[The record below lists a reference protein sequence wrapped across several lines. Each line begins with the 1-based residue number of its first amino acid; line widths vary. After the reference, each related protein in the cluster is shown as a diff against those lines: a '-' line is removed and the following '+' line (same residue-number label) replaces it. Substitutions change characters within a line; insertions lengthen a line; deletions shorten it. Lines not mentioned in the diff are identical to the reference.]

1 MNTDNPRRAE
11 PIAIVGMGCVFPGA
25 AGPAAFLELLRAGRV
40 AVRDVPPER
49 WDAAALHDPDP
60 DVPGRIL
67 TRRAATID
75 GAHGFDP
82 EFFGLSRRDA
92 REMDPRQRLML
103 KTAWWAL
110 EDAGMPGWGLAGRS
124 VGVFLGASNGEF
136 GGAHARLSAI
146 GASTAAGHATSV
158 LANRVSYLLGLTGPS
173 LVVDTACSSSLV
185 AVHLACAALRA
196 RECELAIAG
205 GVSLMLRPDASVAFS
220 RARMLA
226 ADGRSKPFS
235 ASADGYGRG
244 EGAGAVVLKRLS
256 DARRDGDRIVAIVLG
271 SAVNH
276 NGQSNGITAPS
287 APAQE
292 ALIRQAIE
300 TAGVAPEQIDL
311 VEAHG
316 TGTLLGDPLEAKALG
331 RVLGAIDGRAGAL
344 PIGSV
349 KGNIGHLE
357 AAAGIAGLIKLALA
371 LRHREILA
379 SAGFDAPN
387 PHIDFRALNLTVPTA
402 RTPLPERARP
412 AIGALS
418 SFGFGG
424 ANAHLIAAAPPAD
437 QPDQP
442 DRHDQHDQHDS
453 PVRHAGAQT
462 GAPWPALLVLS
473 AASDSA
479 LNRLAAA
486 TAACARGDRP
496 GAWRLARA
504 SHVARSP
511 LRQRLA
517 VVAADA
523 DTLAAALDR
532 AASGG
537 RDGVVARGAAPR
549 RRPALAFLY
558 AGQGAQFPGMAAGLL
573 DGYTELRRTLEHA
586 SAITGLPIVD
596 WLAAGGAALD
606 RTDVTQPLM
615 VALQVGL
622 TRQWAAWGV
631 APDIVIGHSL
641 GDYAAAVAAG
651 ALSFD
656 AAMRVAALRGRL
668 AATSARP
675 GGMVAVAAGRDAVA
689 PHLARG
695 AAIAVDNGP
704 AQLSVAGDAAA
715 LAETVRRLEA
725 AGIAARPLPVSAAFH
740 SPAMEPMLD
749 AFRAA
754 LADVA
759 MQPLRVPMVCNR
771 TGAVL
776 PAGTMLDAEFWVR
789 HLREP
794 VRFADGVRALAREG
808 VALGLEIG
816 PSAMLSRL
824 APLSAPTLSVV
835 PSLARGTRDRD
846 ALLAAVGALWVAGVT
861 PDWRAIDGP
870 DRVHAEL
877 PLYPFDDTPFPLL
890 ADGTVAAGA
899 IASSDAFGAREAGPA
914 PSPPQASPSLP
925 ATPAVAAASTSNA
938 AARERAL
945 DIGAKLRDAIAEAL
959 ETSPDR
965 VDPTVPFIEMGADSL
980 VLMAAARKI
989 EAAFG
994 VRIPMR
1000 AFFDE
1005 LSTMEALATYL
1016 AAESPRPAAASD
1028 RAPAAPSSPGFVA
1041 QVVREQLALMRRQLD
1056 LLEGRRAAGEP
1067 EMPDDA
1073 ARALRAEIARAERM
1087 GDRGEDGRRE
1097 EGGSEEG
1104 RGEWH
1109 GGGKDGHGGG
1119 DGSGKGGDGSDTGR
1133 AVPAV
1138 RATRRANTVRDALSP
1153 RRQAHLDKLIG
1164 DYTRRTA
1171 GSRALA
1177 ARYRDVMADSRASA
1191 GFRPSIKEM
1200 LYPIVCRS
1208 AAGATFEDVDGN
1220 RYLDLSMGFGV
1231 HLFGHAPD
1239 FVTAAL
1245 RESLSRGLRLGPQ
1258 ADRAGEAAAVI
1269 ARLSGQ
1275 DRVAFVNSGSEAV
1288 MVALRLARTV
1298 TGRERVVIFRGAYHG
1313 HFDGVL
1319 ADAADPADPAAGG
1332 APLVPGVARGAVAD
1346 TLVFDYGDPASVD
1359 TLAAQ
1364 LGHVAAVLVEPV
1376 QSRRPDLQP
1385 AAFLH
1390 RLRALTEQ
1398 AGALLI
1404 FDELITGF
1412 RIAAGG
1418 AQAHFGVKADLV
1430 AYGKIL
1436 GGGLPIGALAGR
1448 ADVMA
1453 AVDGG
1458 AWRYGDDSAPTAET
1472 TLFAGTFN
1480 KNPLSIDACVAVLTE
1495 IERRGDALYAQLNE
1509 RSARLHARLEQALA
1523 GTPIGIARFGSV
1535 FRFVFGRNLDLFF
1548 YHLLLR
1554 GIYVWEGRTCFLSA
1568 AHTDADCDRLV
1579 VAVADAVAALRD
1591 GGMLDEGEGDHEG
1604 GGEGEVEE
1612 EVEGEGGSTAD
1623 PAARDY
1629 AAPHAAPHADTDTLP
1644 MIRAQRQLAA
1654 LAEMDPAGAVAYALP
1669 LLLALDG
1676 PLDAARLRDAV
1687 ERAAARHDGLWVA
1700 MDPLSGTLRMMPPG
1714 RLTLGVQALDAAAL
1728 DAQVR
1733 RQMAA
1738 PFDLKAPPLLRA
1750 TLFAF
1755 ADGTHALLLVGH
1767 HAALDG
1773 FSLQVL
1779 AADIAACYRGAP
1791 LPRAASLRRVLAAHR
1806 DAERDGRWAAARDGW
1821 RARLRDAPAGF
1832 DLDVA
1837 APRPPMRALRGARE
1851 VRRIE
1856 AASARA
1862 LRARAAAERTSLLAV
1877 MLAGFAWLLARHG
1890 AADVV
1895 IGVPYAGRALAG
1907 DGAQRVVG
1915 YCAHLLPIR
1924 LRAGAVDSVA
1934 ALLAHTRAALIE
1946 ALDHADYPFAHIVDD
1961 LALKRDPARP
1971 LLVPAT
1977 FNVDRVP
1984 PALDFGEG
1992 VAARL
1997 RSPAVGAGRF
2007 DLACNVI
2014 DDGDALTVEFDH
2026 DEALYGGGRAQRL
2039 ADEYL
2044 QLLEALAQGG
2054 ERPLHDGAG
2063 HVARWATVVAA
2074 GRAEPLAVRWR
2085 RHLERAPQQVAVAV
2099 DGDARLSRAAL
2110 DRWSDAVADAIEGAI
2125 SGVRAGVIEGVIDG
2139 AVEDKIEGAAEAA
2152 RASATAGPVALLL
2165 PRTEALPVAMLAC
2178 WKAARAWLP
2187 IDPATP
2193 AERIAEMIRRAGCAL
2208 VVRDAATAAA
2218 ADGAIAP
2225 GCATL
2230 DLPPR
2235 AAAGRRAARRPWPA
2249 PNPEDVAYVLFTS
2262 GSTGRPKPVAV
2273 PHRAL
2278 EWYVQG
2284 LLARLGLPSGLS
2296 CGLVSTFAADLGL
2309 TATLP
2314 ALFDGGCLCIQSD
2327 AAARDPLLL
2336 AAVHRKR
2343 PVDLLKIVPS
2353 HLEALLAGAPDPLLL
2368 PRRVLV
2374 LGGERAGPGLLRR
2387 LAECAPPALR
2397 VMNHYGPTE
2406 TTVGVAMGEWTRGAD
2421 ALRLDAPLAGAALVL
2436 LDDAGRRAP
2445 AGVRAQLYVGGPQ
2458 VALGYPGCPDETAAR
2473 FGARPASGVAGPLYA
2488 TGDLG
2493 RLDADGTLTIVGR
2506 TDDQAKIRG
2515 YRVEPGEVAA
2525 ALEGLPGVASAAV
2538 VAAEHPARG
2547 TVLVAYVAGDGAQ
2560 ADPASLAL
2568 ALHAR
2573 LPDYMMPARIIPC
2586 RSLPLTANG
2595 KLDRGALPAPD
2606 WATHAPG
2613 EPASATVSSEAE
2625 RVQATLVAVWREL
2638 FGRPDIGVHDE
2649 FFALGGDSI
2658 LGIRMVARLH
2668 RDGLRLLASDL
2679 YRHPTIAALAPLI
2692 RPVDAQAE
2700 QGVLSGPVPLLPAQR
2715 RWLEIGAGLR
2725 PHANLSLLL
2734 ELDAEV
2740 TPARVAD
2747 AFARLLHQHDGLR
2760 MRARTDGGELVQTY
2774 GPPAPVPLHRVA
2786 AGHATPAALTRL
2798 QALADP
2804 AASPLVLGWL
2814 DGAPSRLLIVMHHW
2828 ITDAVSCAILLDDLA
2843 RLLRDPDA
2851 PLGPKTP
2858 SLRQWAQT
2866 LTERAASPDALAQ
2879 LEYWT
2884 LSTSLPPPALPAR
2897 SGGARGDAADG
2908 EWPGAP
2914 GAVGLTLS
2922 ADETRDVTAGPAAQ
2936 AGAETEDLLLAALAL
2951 ALGGRTGEPLLYVE
2965 LEGHGRTPPDG
2976 LPEPARTIGWFTARH
2991 PAWFDLTGVPEA
3003 AAVAAVRAQRLSIPN
3018 RGADYGA
3025 LRHLGPD
3032 HARDALAAG
3041 RRPAV
3046 SLNWLGQLAGI
3057 EHAPFRLV
3065 SWRPGCPLRGAE
3077 RAADLPQQHA
3087 LAVETML
3094 IDGCLRIEF
3103 IYDAARFDAATID
3116 TLAADYAAALLRL
3129 ARERAAPPAPPPD
3142 SPGELDAD
3150 DLAALAASR

>member
-1 MNTDNPRRAE
+1 D
-11 PIAIVGMGCVFPGA
+11 
-25 AGPAAFLELLRAGRV
+25 
-40 AVRDVPPER
+40 
-49 WDAAALHDPDP
+49 
-60 DVPGRIL
+60 
-67 TRRAATID
+67 
-75 GAHGFDP
+75 
-82 EFFGLSRRDA
+82 
-92 REMDPRQRLML
+92 
-103 KTAWWAL
+103 
-110 EDAGMPGWGLAGRS
+110 
-124 VGVFLGASNGEF
+124 
-136 GGAHARLSAI
+136 
-146 GASTAAGHATSV
+146 
-158 LANRVSYLLGLTGPS
+158 
-173 LVVDTACSSSLV
+173 
-185 AVHLACAALRA
+185 
-196 RECELAIAG
+196 
-205 GVSLMLRPDASVAFS
+205 
-220 RARMLA
+220 
-226 ADGRSKPFS
+226 
-235 ASADGYGRG
+235 
-244 EGAGAVVLKRLS
+244 
-256 DARRDGDRIVAIVLG
+256 
-271 SAVNH
+271 
-276 NGQSNGITAPS
+276 
-287 APAQE
+287 
-292 ALIRQAIE
+292 
-300 TAGVAPEQIDL
+300 
-311 VEAHG
+311 
-316 TGTLLGDPLEAKALG
+316 
-331 RVLGAIDGRAGAL
+331 
-344 PIGSV
+344 
-349 KGNIGHLE
+349 
-357 AAAGIAGLIKLALA
+357 
-371 LRHREILA
+371 
-379 SAGFDAPN
+379 
-387 PHIDFRALNLTVPTA
+387 
-402 RTPLPERARP
+402 
-412 AIGALS
+412 
-418 SFGFGG
+418 
-424 ANAHLIAAAPPAD
+424 
-437 QPDQP
+437 
-442 DRHDQHDQHDS
+442 
-453 PVRHAGAQT
+453 
-462 GAPWPALLVLS
+462 
-473 AASDSA
+473 
-479 LNRLAAA
+479 
-486 TAACARGDRP
+486 
-496 GAWRLARA
+496 
-504 SHVARSP
+504 
-511 LRQRLA
+511 
-517 VVAADA
+517 
-523 DTLAAALDR
+523 
-532 AASGG
+532 
-537 RDGVVARGAAPR
+537 
-549 RRPALAFLY
+549 
-558 AGQGAQFPGMAAGLL
+558 
-573 DGYTELRRTLEHA
+573 TELRRTLEHA

-899 IASSDAFGAREAGPA
+899 IASSGAFGAREAGPA

-1097 EGGSEEG
+1097 EGRGEEG

-1109 GGGKDGHGGG
+1109 GGGKGGHGGG

-1133 AVPAV
+1133 AAPAA

-1385 AAFLH
+1385 AAFLR

-1579 VAVADAVAALRD
+1579 AAVADAVAALRD

-1604 GGEGEVEE
+1604 
-1612 EVEGEGGSTAD
+1612 EVEGEGEGGPTAD

-1629 AAPHAAPHADTDTLP
+1629 AAPHADTDTHTHTDTLP

-1687 ERAAARHDGLWVA
+1687 ERAAARHDGLWAA

-1832 DLDVA
+1832 DLDV
-1837 APRPPMRALRGARE
+1837 
-1851 VRRIE
+1851 
-1856 AASARA
+1856 
-1862 LRARAAAERTSLLAV
+1862 
-1877 MLAGFAWLLARHG
+1877 
-1890 AADVV
+1890 
-1895 IGVPYAGRALAG
+1895 
-1907 DGAQRVVG
+1907 
-1915 YCAHLLPIR
+1915 
-1924 LRAGAVDSVA
+1924 
-1934 ALLAHTRAALIE
+1934 
-1946 ALDHADYPFAHIVDD
+1946 
-1961 LALKRDPARP
+1961 
-1971 LLVPAT
+1971 
-1977 FNVDRVP
+1977 
-1984 PALDFGEG
+1984 
-1992 VAARL
+1992 
-1997 RSPAVGAGRF
+1997 
-2007 DLACNVI
+2007 
-2014 DDGDALTVEFDH
+2014 
-2026 DEALYGGGRAQRL
+2026 
-2039 ADEYL
+2039 
-2044 QLLEALAQGG
+2044 
-2054 ERPLHDGAG
+2054 
-2063 HVARWATVVAA
+2063 
-2074 GRAEPLAVRWR
+2074 
-2085 RHLERAPQQVAVAV
+2085 
-2099 DGDARLSRAAL
+2099 
-2110 DRWSDAVADAIEGAI
+2110 
-2125 SGVRAGVIEGVIDG
+2125 
-2139 AVEDKIEGAAEAA
+2139 
-2152 RASATAGPVALLL
+2152 
-2165 PRTEALPVAMLAC
+2165 
-2178 WKAARAWLP
+2178 
-2187 IDPATP
+2187 
-2193 AERIAEMIRRAGCAL
+2193 
-2208 VVRDAATAAA
+2208 
-2218 ADGAIAP
+2218 
-2225 GCATL
+2225 
-2230 DLPPR
+2230 
-2235 AAAGRRAARRPWPA
+2235 
-2249 PNPEDVAYVLFTS
+2249 
-2262 GSTGRPKPVAV
+2262 
-2273 PHRAL
+2273 
-2278 EWYVQG
+2278 
-2284 LLARLGLPSGLS
+2284 
-2296 CGLVSTFAADLGL
+2296 
-2309 TATLP
+2309 
-2314 ALFDGGCLCIQSD
+2314 
-2327 AAARDPLLL
+2327 
-2336 AAVHRKR
+2336 
-2343 PVDLLKIVPS
+2343 
-2353 HLEALLAGAPDPLLL
+2353 
-2368 PRRVLV
+2368 
-2374 LGGERAGPGLLRR
+2374 
-2387 LAECAPPALR
+2387 
-2397 VMNHYGPTE
+2397 
-2406 TTVGVAMGEWTRGAD
+2406 
-2421 ALRLDAPLAGAALVL
+2421 
-2436 LDDAGRRAP
+2436 
-2445 AGVRAQLYVGGPQ
+2445 
-2458 VALGYPGCPDETAAR
+2458 
-2473 FGARPASGVAGPLYA
+2473 
-2488 TGDLG
+2488 
-2493 RLDADGTLTIVGR
+2493 
-2506 TDDQAKIRG
+2506 
-2515 YRVEPGEVAA
+2515 
-2525 ALEGLPGVASAAV
+2525 
-2538 VAAEHPARG
+2538 
-2547 TVLVAYVAGDGAQ
+2547 
-2560 ADPASLAL
+2560 
-2568 ALHAR
+2568 
-2573 LPDYMMPARIIPC
+2573 
-2586 RSLPLTANG
+2586 
-2595 KLDRGALPAPD
+2595 
-2606 WATHAPG
+2606 
-2613 EPASATVSSEAE
+2613 
-2625 RVQATLVAVWREL
+2625 
-2638 FGRPDIGVHDE
+2638 
-2649 FFALGGDSI
+2649 
-2658 LGIRMVARLH
+2658 
-2668 RDGLRLLASDL
+2668 
-2679 YRHPTIAALAPLI
+2679 
-2692 RPVDAQAE
+2692 
-2700 QGVLSGPVPLLPAQR
+2700 
-2715 RWLEIGAGLR
+2715 
-2725 PHANLSLLL
+2725 
-2734 ELDAEV
+2734 
-2740 TPARVAD
+2740 
-2747 AFARLLHQHDGLR
+2747 
-2760 MRARTDGGELVQTY
+2760 
-2774 GPPAPVPLHRVA
+2774 
-2786 AGHATPAALTRL
+2786 
-2798 QALADP
+2798 
-2804 AASPLVLGWL
+2804 
-2814 DGAPSRLLIVMHHW
+2814 
-2828 ITDAVSCAILLDDLA
+2828 
-2843 RLLRDPDA
+2843 
-2851 PLGPKTP
+2851 
-2858 SLRQWAQT
+2858 
-2866 LTERAASPDALAQ
+2866 
-2879 LEYWT
+2879 
-2884 LSTSLPPPALPAR
+2884 
-2897 SGGARGDAADG
+2897 
-2908 EWPGAP
+2908 
-2914 GAVGLTLS
+2914 
-2922 ADETRDVTAGPAAQ
+2922 
-2936 AGAETEDLLLAALAL
+2936 
-2951 ALGGRTGEPLLYVE
+2951 
-2965 LEGHGRTPPDG
+2965 
-2976 LPEPARTIGWFTARH
+2976 
-2991 PAWFDLTGVPEA
+2991 
-3003 AAVAAVRAQRLSIPN
+3003 
-3018 RGADYGA
+3018 
-3025 LRHLGPD
+3025 
-3032 HARDALAAG
+3032 
-3041 RRPAV
+3041 
-3046 SLNWLGQLAGI
+3046 
-3057 EHAPFRLV
+3057 
-3065 SWRPGCPLRGAE
+3065 
-3077 RAADLPQQHA
+3077 
-3087 LAVETML
+3087 
-3094 IDGCLRIEF
+3094 
-3103 IYDAARFDAATID
+3103 
-3116 TLAADYAAALLRL
+3116 
-3129 ARERAAPPAPPPD
+3129 
-3142 SPGELDAD
+3142 
-3150 DLAALAASR
+3150 

>member
-1 MNTDNPRRAE
+1 
-11 PIAIVGMGCVFPGA
+11 
-25 AGPAAFLELLRAGRV
+25 
-40 AVRDVPPER
+40 
-49 WDAAALHDPDP
+49 
-60 DVPGRIL
+60 
-67 TRRAATID
+67 
-75 GAHGFDP
+75 
-82 EFFGLSRRDA
+82 
-92 REMDPRQRLML
+92 
-103 KTAWWAL
+103 
-110 EDAGMPGWGLAGRS
+110 
-124 VGVFLGASNGEF
+124 
-136 GGAHARLSAI
+136 
-146 GASTAAGHATSV
+146 
-158 LANRVSYLLGLTGPS
+158 
-173 LVVDTACSSSLV
+173 
-185 AVHLACAALRA
+185 
-196 RECELAIAG
+196 
-205 GVSLMLRPDASVAFS
+205 
-220 RARMLA
+220 
-226 ADGRSKPFS
+226 
-235 ASADGYGRG
+235 
-244 EGAGAVVLKRLS
+244 
-256 DARRDGDRIVAIVLG
+256 
-271 SAVNH
+271 
-276 NGQSNGITAPS
+276 
-287 APAQE
+287 
-292 ALIRQAIE
+292 
-300 TAGVAPEQIDL
+300 
-311 VEAHG
+311 
-316 TGTLLGDPLEAKALG
+316 
-331 RVLGAIDGRAGAL
+331 
-344 PIGSV
+344 
-349 KGNIGHLE
+349 
-357 AAAGIAGLIKLALA
+357 
-371 LRHREILA
+371 
-379 SAGFDAPN
+379 
-387 PHIDFRALNLTVPTA
+387 
-402 RTPLPERARP
+402 
-412 AIGALS
+412 
-418 SFGFGG
+418 
-424 ANAHLIAAAPPAD
+424 
-437 QPDQP
+437 
-442 DRHDQHDQHDS
+442 
-453 PVRHAGAQT
+453 
-462 GAPWPALLVLS
+462 
-473 AASDSA
+473 
-479 LNRLAAA
+479 
-486 TAACARGDRP
+486 
-496 GAWRLARA
+496 LARA

-573 DGYTELRRTLEHA
+573 DGDTELRRTLEHA

-675 GGMVAVAAGRDAVA
+675 GGMVAVAAGCDAVA

-877 PLYPFDDTPFPLL
+877 PLYPFDDAPFPLL

-899 IASSDAFGAREAGPA
+899 IASSGAFGAREAGPA

-925 ATPAVAAASTSNA
+925 ATPAVAAASASNA

-1385 AAFLH
+1385 AAFLR

-1579 VAVADAVAALRD
+1579 AAVADAVAALRD

-1604 GGEGEVEE
+1604 EVEG
-1612 EVEGEGGSTAD
+1612 EVEGEGEGGPTAD

-1629 AAPHAAPHADTDTLP
+1629 AAPHADTDTHTHTDTLP

-1687 ERAAARHDGLWVA
+1687 ERAAARHDGLWAA

-1714 RLTLGVQALDAAAL
+1714 RLTLAVQALDAAAL

-1733 RQMAA
+1733 RRMAA

-1821 RARLRDAPAGF
+1821 
-1832 DLDVA
+1832 
-1837 APRPPMRALRGARE
+1837 
-1851 VRRIE
+1851 
-1856 AASARA
+1856 
-1862 LRARAAAERTSLLAV
+1862 
-1877 MLAGFAWLLARHG
+1877 
-1890 AADVV
+1890 
-1895 IGVPYAGRALAG
+1895 
-1907 DGAQRVVG
+1907 
-1915 YCAHLLPIR
+1915 
-1924 LRAGAVDSVA
+1924 
-1934 ALLAHTRAALIE
+1934 
-1946 ALDHADYPFAHIVDD
+1946 
-1961 LALKRDPARP
+1961 
-1971 LLVPAT
+1971 
-1977 FNVDRVP
+1977 
-1984 PALDFGEG
+1984 
-1992 VAARL
+1992 
-1997 RSPAVGAGRF
+1997 
-2007 DLACNVI
+2007 
-2014 DDGDALTVEFDH
+2014 
-2026 DEALYGGGRAQRL
+2026 
-2039 ADEYL
+2039 
-2044 QLLEALAQGG
+2044 
-2054 ERPLHDGAG
+2054 
-2063 HVARWATVVAA
+2063 
-2074 GRAEPLAVRWR
+2074 
-2085 RHLERAPQQVAVAV
+2085 
-2099 DGDARLSRAAL
+2099 
-2110 DRWSDAVADAIEGAI
+2110 
-2125 SGVRAGVIEGVIDG
+2125 
-2139 AVEDKIEGAAEAA
+2139 
-2152 RASATAGPVALLL
+2152 
-2165 PRTEALPVAMLAC
+2165 
-2178 WKAARAWLP
+2178 
-2187 IDPATP
+2187 
-2193 AERIAEMIRRAGCAL
+2193 
-2208 VVRDAATAAA
+2208 
-2218 ADGAIAP
+2218 
-2225 GCATL
+2225 
-2230 DLPPR
+2230 
-2235 AAAGRRAARRPWPA
+2235 
-2249 PNPEDVAYVLFTS
+2249 
-2262 GSTGRPKPVAV
+2262 
-2273 PHRAL
+2273 
-2278 EWYVQG
+2278 
-2284 LLARLGLPSGLS
+2284 
-2296 CGLVSTFAADLGL
+2296 
-2309 TATLP
+2309 
-2314 ALFDGGCLCIQSD
+2314 
-2327 AAARDPLLL
+2327 
-2336 AAVHRKR
+2336 
-2343 PVDLLKIVPS
+2343 
-2353 HLEALLAGAPDPLLL
+2353 
-2368 PRRVLV
+2368 
-2374 LGGERAGPGLLRR
+2374 
-2387 LAECAPPALR
+2387 
-2397 VMNHYGPTE
+2397 
-2406 TTVGVAMGEWTRGAD
+2406 
-2421 ALRLDAPLAGAALVL
+2421 
-2436 LDDAGRRAP
+2436 
-2445 AGVRAQLYVGGPQ
+2445 
-2458 VALGYPGCPDETAAR
+2458 
-2473 FGARPASGVAGPLYA
+2473 
-2488 TGDLG
+2488 
-2493 RLDADGTLTIVGR
+2493 
-2506 TDDQAKIRG
+2506 
-2515 YRVEPGEVAA
+2515 
-2525 ALEGLPGVASAAV
+2525 
-2538 VAAEHPARG
+2538 
-2547 TVLVAYVAGDGAQ
+2547 
-2560 ADPASLAL
+2560 
-2568 ALHAR
+2568 
-2573 LPDYMMPARIIPC
+2573 
-2586 RSLPLTANG
+2586 
-2595 KLDRGALPAPD
+2595 
-2606 WATHAPG
+2606 
-2613 EPASATVSSEAE
+2613 
-2625 RVQATLVAVWREL
+2625 
-2638 FGRPDIGVHDE
+2638 
-2649 FFALGGDSI
+2649 
-2658 LGIRMVARLH
+2658 
-2668 RDGLRLLASDL
+2668 
-2679 YRHPTIAALAPLI
+2679 
-2692 RPVDAQAE
+2692 
-2700 QGVLSGPVPLLPAQR
+2700 
-2715 RWLEIGAGLR
+2715 
-2725 PHANLSLLL
+2725 
-2734 ELDAEV
+2734 
-2740 TPARVAD
+2740 
-2747 AFARLLHQHDGLR
+2747 
-2760 MRARTDGGELVQTY
+2760 
-2774 GPPAPVPLHRVA
+2774 
-2786 AGHATPAALTRL
+2786 
-2798 QALADP
+2798 
-2804 AASPLVLGWL
+2804 
-2814 DGAPSRLLIVMHHW
+2814 
-2828 ITDAVSCAILLDDLA
+2828 
-2843 RLLRDPDA
+2843 
-2851 PLGPKTP
+2851 
-2858 SLRQWAQT
+2858 
-2866 LTERAASPDALAQ
+2866 
-2879 LEYWT
+2879 
-2884 LSTSLPPPALPAR
+2884 
-2897 SGGARGDAADG
+2897 
-2908 EWPGAP
+2908 
-2914 GAVGLTLS
+2914 
-2922 ADETRDVTAGPAAQ
+2922 
-2936 AGAETEDLLLAALAL
+2936 
-2951 ALGGRTGEPLLYVE
+2951 
-2965 LEGHGRTPPDG
+2965 
-2976 LPEPARTIGWFTARH
+2976 
-2991 PAWFDLTGVPEA
+2991 
-3003 AAVAAVRAQRLSIPN
+3003 
-3018 RGADYGA
+3018 
-3025 LRHLGPD
+3025 
-3032 HARDALAAG
+3032 
-3041 RRPAV
+3041 
-3046 SLNWLGQLAGI
+3046 
-3057 EHAPFRLV
+3057 
-3065 SWRPGCPLRGAE
+3065 
-3077 RAADLPQQHA
+3077 
-3087 LAVETML
+3087 
-3094 IDGCLRIEF
+3094 
-3103 IYDAARFDAATID
+3103 
-3116 TLAADYAAALLRL
+3116 
-3129 ARERAAPPAPPPD
+3129 
-3142 SPGELDAD
+3142 
-3150 DLAALAASR
+3150 

>member
-1 MNTDNPRRAE
+1 
-11 PIAIVGMGCVFPGA
+11 PG
-25 AGPAAFLELLRAGRV
+25 
-40 AVRDVPPER
+40 VR
-49 WDAAALHDPDP
+49 
-60 DVPGRIL
+60 
-67 TRRAATID
+67 
-75 GAHGFDP
+75 
-82 EFFGLSRRDA
+82 
-92 REMDPRQRLML
+92 
-103 KTAWWAL
+103 
-110 EDAGMPGWGLAGRS
+110 
-124 VGVFLGASNGEF
+124 
-136 GGAHARLSAI
+136 
-146 GASTAAGHATSV
+146 
-158 LANRVSYLLGLTGPS
+158 
-173 LVVDTACSSSLV
+173 
-185 AVHLACAALRA
+185 
-196 RECELAIAG
+196 
-205 GVSLMLRPDASVAFS
+205 
-220 RARMLA
+220 
-226 ADGRSKPFS
+226 
-235 ASADGYGRG
+235 
-244 EGAGAVVLKRLS
+244 
-256 DARRDGDRIVAIVLG
+256 
-271 SAVNH
+271 
-276 NGQSNGITAPS
+276 
-287 APAQE
+287 
-292 ALIRQAIE
+292 
-300 TAGVAPEQIDL
+300 
-311 VEAHG
+311 
-316 TGTLLGDPLEAKALG
+316 
-331 RVLGAIDGRAGAL
+331 
-344 PIGSV
+344 
-349 KGNIGHLE
+349 
-357 AAAGIAGLIKLALA
+357 
-371 LRHREILA
+371 
-379 SAGFDAPN
+379 
-387 PHIDFRALNLTVPTA
+387 
-402 RTPLPERARP
+402 
-412 AIGALS
+412 
-418 SFGFGG
+418 
-424 ANAHLIAAAPPAD
+424 
-437 QPDQP
+437 
-442 DRHDQHDQHDS
+442 
-453 PVRHAGAQT
+453 
-462 GAPWPALLVLS
+462 
-473 AASDSA
+473 
-479 LNRLAAA
+479 
-486 TAACARGDRP
+486 
-496 GAWRLARA
+496 
-504 SHVARSP
+504 
-511 LRQRLA
+511 
-517 VVAADA
+517 
-523 DTLAAALDR
+523 
-532 AASGG
+532 
-537 RDGVVARGAAPR
+537 
-549 RRPALAFLY
+549 
-558 AGQGAQFPGMAAGLL
+558 
-573 DGYTELRRTLEHA
+573 
-586 SAITGLPIVD
+586 GLPIVGGR
-596 WLAAGGAALD
+596 AAGGAALD

-899 IASSDAFGAREAGPA
+899 IASSGAFGAREAGPA

-925 ATPAVAAASTSNA
+925 ATPPVAAASPPSA

-1073 ARALRAEIARAERM
+1073 ARALRAESARAERM

-1133 AVPAV
+1133 AAPAA
-1138 RATRRANTVRDALSP
+1138 RATRRAHALRDALSP

-1385 AAFLH
+1385 AAFLR

-1676 PLDAARLRDAV
+1676 PLDAARLRAAV

-1779 AADIAACYRGAP
+1779 AADIAAEYRGAP

-1862 LRARAAAERTSLLAV
+1862 WRARAAAERTTLLAL
-1877 MLAGFAWLLARHG
+1877 MLAGFAWL
-1890 AADVV
+1890 
-1895 IGVPYAGRALAG
+1895 
-1907 DGAQRVVG
+1907 
-1915 YCAHLLPIR
+1915 
-1924 LRAGAVDSVA
+1924 
-1934 ALLAHTRAALIE
+1934 
-1946 ALDHADYPFAHIVDD
+1946 
-1961 LALKRDPARP
+1961 
-1971 LLVPAT
+1971 
-1977 FNVDRVP
+1977 
-1984 PALDFGEG
+1984 
-1992 VAARL
+1992 
-1997 RSPAVGAGRF
+1997 
-2007 DLACNVI
+2007 
-2014 DDGDALTVEFDH
+2014 
-2026 DEALYGGGRAQRL
+2026 
-2039 ADEYL
+2039 
-2044 QLLEALAQGG
+2044 
-2054 ERPLHDGAG
+2054 
-2063 HVARWATVVAA
+2063 
-2074 GRAEPLAVRWR
+2074 
-2085 RHLERAPQQVAVAV
+2085 
-2099 DGDARLSRAAL
+2099 
-2110 DRWSDAVADAIEGAI
+2110 
-2125 SGVRAGVIEGVIDG
+2125 
-2139 AVEDKIEGAAEAA
+2139 
-2152 RASATAGPVALLL
+2152 SA
-2165 PRTEALPVAMLAC
+2165 
-2178 WKAARAWLP
+2178 
-2187 IDPATP
+2187 
-2193 AERIAEMIRRAGCAL
+2193 
-2208 VVRDAATAAA
+2208 
-2218 ADGAIAP
+2218 
-2225 GCATL
+2225 
-2230 DLPPR
+2230 
-2235 AAAGRRAARRPWPA
+2235 
-2249 PNPEDVAYVLFTS
+2249 
-2262 GSTGRPKPVAV
+2262 
-2273 PHRAL
+2273 
-2278 EWYVQG
+2278 
-2284 LLARLGLPSGLS
+2284 
-2296 CGLVSTFAADLGL
+2296 
-2309 TATLP
+2309 
-2314 ALFDGGCLCIQSD
+2314 
-2327 AAARDPLLL
+2327 
-2336 AAVHRKR
+2336 
-2343 PVDLLKIVPS
+2343 
-2353 HLEALLAGAPDPLLL
+2353 
-2368 PRRVLV
+2368 
-2374 LGGERAGPGLLRR
+2374 
-2387 LAECAPPALR
+2387 
-2397 VMNHYGPTE
+2397 
-2406 TTVGVAMGEWTRGAD
+2406 
-2421 ALRLDAPLAGAALVL
+2421 
-2436 LDDAGRRAP
+2436 
-2445 AGVRAQLYVGGPQ
+2445 
-2458 VALGYPGCPDETAAR
+2458 
-2473 FGARPASGVAGPLYA
+2473 
-2488 TGDLG
+2488 
-2493 RLDADGTLTIVGR
+2493 
-2506 TDDQAKIRG
+2506 
-2515 YRVEPGEVAA
+2515 
-2525 ALEGLPGVASAAV
+2525 
-2538 VAAEHPARG
+2538 
-2547 TVLVAYVAGDGAQ
+2547 
-2560 ADPASLAL
+2560 
-2568 ALHAR
+2568 
-2573 LPDYMMPARIIPC
+2573 
-2586 RSLPLTANG
+2586 
-2595 KLDRGALPAPD
+2595 
-2606 WATHAPG
+2606 
-2613 EPASATVSSEAE
+2613 
-2625 RVQATLVAVWREL
+2625 
-2638 FGRPDIGVHDE
+2638 
-2649 FFALGGDSI
+2649 
-2658 LGIRMVARLH
+2658 
-2668 RDGLRLLASDL
+2668 
-2679 YRHPTIAALAPLI
+2679 
-2692 RPVDAQAE
+2692 
-2700 QGVLSGPVPLLPAQR
+2700 
-2715 RWLEIGAGLR
+2715 
-2725 PHANLSLLL
+2725 
-2734 ELDAEV
+2734 
-2740 TPARVAD
+2740 
-2747 AFARLLHQHDGLR
+2747 
-2760 MRARTDGGELVQTY
+2760 
-2774 GPPAPVPLHRVA
+2774 
-2786 AGHATPAALTRL
+2786 
-2798 QALADP
+2798 
-2804 AASPLVLGWL
+2804 
-2814 DGAPSRLLIVMHHW
+2814 
-2828 ITDAVSCAILLDDLA
+2828 
-2843 RLLRDPDA
+2843 
-2851 PLGPKTP
+2851 
-2858 SLRQWAQT
+2858 
-2866 LTERAASPDALAQ
+2866 
-2879 LEYWT
+2879 
-2884 LSTSLPPPALPAR
+2884 
-2897 SGGARGDAADG
+2897 
-2908 EWPGAP
+2908 
-2914 GAVGLTLS
+2914 
-2922 ADETRDVTAGPAAQ
+2922 
-2936 AGAETEDLLLAALAL
+2936 
-2951 ALGGRTGEPLLYVE
+2951 
-2965 LEGHGRTPPDG
+2965 
-2976 LPEPARTIGWFTARH
+2976 
-2991 PAWFDLTGVPEA
+2991 
-3003 AAVAAVRAQRLSIPN
+3003 
-3018 RGADYGA
+3018 
-3025 LRHLGPD
+3025 
-3032 HARDALAAG
+3032 
-3041 RRPAV
+3041 
-3046 SLNWLGQLAGI
+3046 
-3057 EHAPFRLV
+3057 
-3065 SWRPGCPLRGAE
+3065 
-3077 RAADLPQQHA
+3077 
-3087 LAVETML
+3087 
-3094 IDGCLRIEF
+3094 
-3103 IYDAARFDAATID
+3103 
-3116 TLAADYAAALLRL
+3116 
-3129 ARERAAPPAPPPD
+3129 
-3142 SPGELDAD
+3142 
-3150 DLAALAASR
+3150 

>member
-60 DVPGRIL
+60 DAPGRIL

-300 TAGVAPEQIDL
+300 AAGVAPEQIDL

-442 DRHDQHDQHDS
+442 DRHDQHDS

-573 DGYTELRRTLEHA
+573 DGDTELRRTLEHA

-899 IASSDAFGAREAGPA
+899 IASSGAFGAREAGPA

-1097 EGGSEEG
+1097 EG

-1109 GGGKDGHGGG
+1109 GGGQGGEE
-1119 DGSGKGGDGSDTGR
+1119 GSGKGGDGSDTGR
-1133 AVPAV
+1133 AVPAA

-1385 AAFLH
+1385 AAFLR

-1579 VAVADAVAALRD
+1579 AAVADAVAALRD

-1604 GGEGEVEE
+1604 
-1612 EVEGEGGSTAD
+1612 EVEGEGEGGPTAD

-1629 AAPHAAPHADTDTLP
+1629 AAPHADTDTHTHTDTLP

-1687 ERAAARHDGLWVA
+1687 ERAAARHDGLWAA

-1821 RARLRDAPAGF
+1821 RA
-1832 DLDVA
+1832 
-1837 APRPPMRALRGARE
+1837 
-1851 VRRIE
+1851 
-1856 AASARA
+1856 
-1862 LRARAAAERTSLLAV
+1862 
-1877 MLAGFAWLLARHG
+1877 
-1890 AADVV
+1890 
-1895 IGVPYAGRALAG
+1895 
-1907 DGAQRVVG
+1907 
-1915 YCAHLLPIR
+1915 
-1924 LRAGAVDSVA
+1924 
-1934 ALLAHTRAALIE
+1934 
-1946 ALDHADYPFAHIVDD
+1946 
-1961 LALKRDPARP
+1961 
-1971 LLVPAT
+1971 
-1977 FNVDRVP
+1977 
-1984 PALDFGEG
+1984 
-1992 VAARL
+1992 
-1997 RSPAVGAGRF
+1997 
-2007 DLACNVI
+2007 
-2014 DDGDALTVEFDH
+2014 
-2026 DEALYGGGRAQRL
+2026 
-2039 ADEYL
+2039 
-2044 QLLEALAQGG
+2044 
-2054 ERPLHDGAG
+2054 
-2063 HVARWATVVAA
+2063 
-2074 GRAEPLAVRWR
+2074 
-2085 RHLERAPQQVAVAV
+2085 
-2099 DGDARLSRAAL
+2099 
-2110 DRWSDAVADAIEGAI
+2110 
-2125 SGVRAGVIEGVIDG
+2125 
-2139 AVEDKIEGAAEAA
+2139 
-2152 RASATAGPVALLL
+2152 
-2165 PRTEALPVAMLAC
+2165 
-2178 WKAARAWLP
+2178 
-2187 IDPATP
+2187 
-2193 AERIAEMIRRAGCAL
+2193 
-2208 VVRDAATAAA
+2208 
-2218 ADGAIAP
+2218 
-2225 GCATL
+2225 
-2230 DLPPR
+2230 
-2235 AAAGRRAARRPWPA
+2235 
-2249 PNPEDVAYVLFTS
+2249 
-2262 GSTGRPKPVAV
+2262 
-2273 PHRAL
+2273 
-2278 EWYVQG
+2278 
-2284 LLARLGLPSGLS
+2284 
-2296 CGLVSTFAADLGL
+2296 
-2309 TATLP
+2309 
-2314 ALFDGGCLCIQSD
+2314 
-2327 AAARDPLLL
+2327 
-2336 AAVHRKR
+2336 
-2343 PVDLLKIVPS
+2343 
-2353 HLEALLAGAPDPLLL
+2353 
-2368 PRRVLV
+2368 
-2374 LGGERAGPGLLRR
+2374 
-2387 LAECAPPALR
+2387 
-2397 VMNHYGPTE
+2397 
-2406 TTVGVAMGEWTRGAD
+2406 
-2421 ALRLDAPLAGAALVL
+2421 
-2436 LDDAGRRAP
+2436 
-2445 AGVRAQLYVGGPQ
+2445 
-2458 VALGYPGCPDETAAR
+2458 
-2473 FGARPASGVAGPLYA
+2473 
-2488 TGDLG
+2488 
-2493 RLDADGTLTIVGR
+2493 
-2506 TDDQAKIRG
+2506 
-2515 YRVEPGEVAA
+2515 
-2525 ALEGLPGVASAAV
+2525 
-2538 VAAEHPARG
+2538 
-2547 TVLVAYVAGDGAQ
+2547 
-2560 ADPASLAL
+2560 
-2568 ALHAR
+2568 
-2573 LPDYMMPARIIPC
+2573 
-2586 RSLPLTANG
+2586 
-2595 KLDRGALPAPD
+2595 
-2606 WATHAPG
+2606 
-2613 EPASATVSSEAE
+2613 
-2625 RVQATLVAVWREL
+2625 
-2638 FGRPDIGVHDE
+2638 
-2649 FFALGGDSI
+2649 
-2658 LGIRMVARLH
+2658 
-2668 RDGLRLLASDL
+2668 
-2679 YRHPTIAALAPLI
+2679 
-2692 RPVDAQAE
+2692 
-2700 QGVLSGPVPLLPAQR
+2700 
-2715 RWLEIGAGLR
+2715 
-2725 PHANLSLLL
+2725 
-2734 ELDAEV
+2734 
-2740 TPARVAD
+2740 
-2747 AFARLLHQHDGLR
+2747 
-2760 MRARTDGGELVQTY
+2760 
-2774 GPPAPVPLHRVA
+2774 
-2786 AGHATPAALTRL
+2786 
-2798 QALADP
+2798 
-2804 AASPLVLGWL
+2804 
-2814 DGAPSRLLIVMHHW
+2814 
-2828 ITDAVSCAILLDDLA
+2828 
-2843 RLLRDPDA
+2843 
-2851 PLGPKTP
+2851 
-2858 SLRQWAQT
+2858 
-2866 LTERAASPDALAQ
+2866 
-2879 LEYWT
+2879 
-2884 LSTSLPPPALPAR
+2884 
-2897 SGGARGDAADG
+2897 
-2908 EWPGAP
+2908 
-2914 GAVGLTLS
+2914 
-2922 ADETRDVTAGPAAQ
+2922 
-2936 AGAETEDLLLAALAL
+2936 
-2951 ALGGRTGEPLLYVE
+2951 
-2965 LEGHGRTPPDG
+2965 
-2976 LPEPARTIGWFTARH
+2976 
-2991 PAWFDLTGVPEA
+2991 
-3003 AAVAAVRAQRLSIPN
+3003 
-3018 RGADYGA
+3018 
-3025 LRHLGPD
+3025 
-3032 HARDALAAG
+3032 
-3041 RRPAV
+3041 
-3046 SLNWLGQLAGI
+3046 
-3057 EHAPFRLV
+3057 
-3065 SWRPGCPLRGAE
+3065 
-3077 RAADLPQQHA
+3077 
-3087 LAVETML
+3087 
-3094 IDGCLRIEF
+3094 
-3103 IYDAARFDAATID
+3103 
-3116 TLAADYAAALLRL
+3116 
-3129 ARERAAPPAPPPD
+3129 
-3142 SPGELDAD
+3142 
-3150 DLAALAASR
+3150 

>member
-1 MNTDNPRRAE
+1 MPRPPMNTDNPCRAE

-25 AGPAAFLELLRAGRV
+25 VGPAAFLDLLRAGRV
-40 AVRDVPPER
+40 AVRELPPER

-60 DVPGRIL
+60 DAPGRVL

-75 GAHGFDP
+75 GADLFDP
-82 EFFGLSRRDA
+82 DFFGLSRRDA

-110 EDAGMPGWGLAGRS
+110 EDAGMPGWGLGGRS

-136 GGAHARLSAI
+136 GGAHAQLSAI

-158 LANRVSYLLGLTGPS
+158 LANRLSYLLGLTGPS

-196 RECELAIAG
+196 GECELAIAG

-256 DARRDGDRIVAIVLG
+256 DARRDGDRIVAVVLG

-276 NGQSNGITAPS
+276 NGSSNGITAPS
-287 APAQE
+287 ALAQE
-292 ALIRQAIE
+292 ALIRRALE
-300 TAGVAPEQIDL
+300 AAGVAPEQIDV

-316 TGTLLGDPLEAKALG
+316 TGTLLGDPIEAKALG
-331 RVLGAIDGRAGAL
+331 RVLGAVVGRAAAL
-344 PIGSV
+344 PVGSV

-357 AAAGIAGLIKLALA
+357 AAAGVAGLIKLALA
-371 LRHREILA
+371 LRHREVLA

-387 PHIDFRALNLTVPTA
+387 PHIDFHAWNLTVPTA
-402 RTPLPERARP
+402 LAPLPDRGRP
-412 AIGALS
+412 PIGALS

-424 ANAHLIAAAPPAD
+424 ANCHLIAAAPPSDLLAP
-437 QPDQP
+437 PDP
-442 DRHDQHDQHDS
+442 
-453 PVRHAGAQT
+453 PARHAGTKT
-462 GAPWPALLVLS
+462 GDPWLPLLVLS
-473 AASDSA
+473 AASDEA

-486 TAACARGDRP
+486 TAERVRGDPP

-504 SHVARSP
+504 SHAARSP
-511 LRQRLA
+511 LKQRLA

-523 DTLAAALDR
+523 GALAAALDR
-532 AASGG
+532 AAAGG
-537 RDGVVARGAAPR
+537 LEGVAARGAAPR

-573 DGYTELRRTLEHA
+573 DGDTELRRTLEQA
-586 SAITGLPIVD
+586 CAITGLPIMD
-596 WLAAGGAALD
+596 WLAAGDETID

-622 TRQWAAWGV
+622 TRQWAAWGIE
-631 APDIVIGHSL
+631 PDIVIGHSL
-641 GDYAAAVAAG
+641 GDYAGAVAAG

-675 GGMVAVAAGRDAVA
+675 GGMVAVAAARDAVA
-689 PHLARG
+689 PHLAPG

-704 AQLSVAGDAAA
+704 AQLSVAGDAHA
-715 LAETVRRLEA
+715 LAETVRRLAA
-725 AGIAARPLPVSAAFH
+725 AGIATRALPVSAAFH

-759 MQPLRVPMVCNR
+759 MQPLRLPMVCNR

-776 PAGTMLDAEFWVR
+776 PAGTVLDAEFWVR

-794 VRFADGVRALAREG
+794 VRFADGVRALATEG
-808 VALGLEIG
+808 IALGLEIG
-816 PSAMLSRL
+816 PQAMLSRL
-824 APLSAPTLSVV
+824 APLSAPTLKVV

-846 ALLAAVGALWVAGVT
+846 ALLAAAGALWVAGVT

-870 DRVHAEL
+870 GRVHAEL
-877 PLYPFDDTPFPLL
+877 PLYPFDDAPFPLL
-890 ADGTVAAGA
+890 AEGTVVAGA
-899 IASSDAFGAREAGPA
+899 AATTGAVATRDAQAE
-914 PSPPQASPSLP
+914 PPPVAAVLP
-925 ATPAVAAASTSNA
+925 ATAAH
-938 AARERAL
+938 ERAC
-945 DIGAKLRDAIAEAL
+945 DIGAKLRDAIAQAL

-965 VDPTVPFIEMGADSL
+965 IDPTVPFIEMGADSL

-994 VRIPMR
+994 VRVPMR

-1005 LSTMEALATYL
+1005 LSTMDALAAYL
-1016 AAESPRPAAASD
+1016 AAEAPQPPAEPGEPAGAAS
-1028 RAPAAPSSPGFVA
+1028 ASSDVIA
-1041 QVVREQLALMRRQLD
+1041 QVVREQLDLMRRQLD
-1056 LLEGRRAAGEP
+1056 LIEGRRGAGERAL
-1067 EMPDDA
+1067 PDGA
-1073 ARALRAEIARAERM
+1073 ARRPVAEIARAGGM
-1087 GDRGEDGRRE
+1087 RGAI
-1097 EGGSEEG
+1097 
-1104 RGEWH
+1104 
-1109 GGGKDGHGGG
+1109 
-1119 DGSGKGGDGSDTGR
+1119 R
-1133 AVPAV
+1133 AAHP
-1138 RATRRANTVRDALSP
+1138 TRRADTARDALSP
-1153 RRQAHLDKLIG
+1153 RRQAHLDRLIG

-1191 GFRPSIKEM
+1191 GFRPSIKAM

-1208 AAGATFEDVDGN
+1208 AAGTTFEDVDGN
-1220 RYLDLSMGFGV
+1220 RYLDISMGFGV

-1239 FVTAAL
+1239 FVAHAL

-1258 ADRAGEAAAVI
+1258 SDRAGKAAAAI

-1275 DRVAFVNSGSEAV
+1275 DRVAFVNSGTEAV

-1319 ADAADPADPAAGG
+1319 ADAADPDDPAAGG
-1332 APLVPGVARGAVAD
+1332 TPAVPGVARGAVAD
-1346 TLVFDYGDPASVD
+1346 TLVFEYGDEACLD
-1359 TLAAQ
+1359 TLAAL
-1364 LGHVAAVLVEPV
+1364 LGQVAAVLVEPV

-1385 AAFLH
+1385 AAFLR

-1458 AWRYGDDSAPTAET
+1458 AWRYGDDSAPVAET

-1495 IERRGDALYAQLNE
+1495 IERRGDALYAQLND
-1509 RSARLHARLEQALA
+1509 RAARLHARLAQALA

-1535 FRFVFGRNLDLFF
+1535 FRFVFERNLDLFF

-1568 AHTDADCDRLV
+1568 AHTEADCDRLV
-1579 VAVADAVAALRD
+1579 AAVSDTVAALRG
-1591 GGMLDEGEGDHEG
+1591 GGMLDERHGGAAIGAADGIAAAGTAVEAAGDAG
-1604 GGEGEVEE
+1604 
-1612 EVEGEGGSTAD
+1612 A
-1623 PAARDY
+1623 
-1629 AAPHAAPHADTDTLP
+1629 LP

-1669 LLLALDG
+1669 LLLDLDG
-1676 PLDAARLRDAV
+1676 PLDANRLRDAV
-1687 ERAAARHDGLWVA
+1687 ERAAARHDGLWAA
-1700 MDPLSGTLRMMPPG
+1700 MDPVSGTLRMMPPG
-1714 RLTLGVQALDAAAL
+1714 RLALAARAIDAAELDAE
-1728 DAQVR
+1728 VR
-1733 RQMAA
+1733 RGMAV
-1738 PFDLKAPPLLRA
+1738 PFDLKTPPLLRA
-1750 TLFAF
+1750 TLFEI
-1755 ADGTHALLLVGH
+1755 ADGAHALLLVGH

-1779 AADIAACYRGAP
+1779 AADIAACYGGAP
-1791 LPRAASLRRVLAAHR
+1791 LPHAPSLRRVLAAHR
-1806 DAERDGRWAAARDGW
+1806 DAERDGRWAAARDWW
-1821 RARLRDAPAGF
+1821 RARLQDAPLGL
-1832 DLDVA
+1832 DLDLA
-1837 APRPPMRALRGARE
+1837 APRPSVRAFRGARE
-1851 VRRIE
+1851 VRRVD
-1856 AASARA
+1856 APLARA

-1877 MLAGFAWLLARHG
+1877 LLTGFAWLLVRHG
-1890 AADVV
+1890 ALDVV
-1895 IGVPYAGRALAG
+1895 IGVPYAGRAAAG
-1907 DGAQRVVG
+1907 DGAERVVG

-1924 LRAGAVDSVA
+1924 LRIDAVDSA
-1934 ALLAHTRAALIE
+1934 CALLAHTRAAVME
-1946 ALDHADYPFAHIVDD
+1946 ALEHADYPFAHIVDD

-1977 FNVDRVP
+1977 FNLDRVP
-1984 PALDFGEG
+1984 PALDFGER

-2007 DLACNVI
+2007 DLACNVV
-2014 DDGDALTVEFDH
+2014 DGGDALIVELDH
-2026 DEALYGGGRAQRL
+2026 DEALFGDGRAQRL

-2044 QLLEALAQGG
+2044 QLLGRIAQGG
-2054 ERPLHDGAG
+2054 EQPLRDGAE

-2074 GRAEPLAVRWR
+2074 GRAEPLAARWR
-2085 RHLERAPQQVAVAV
+2085 RHLERAPQHVAVAV
-2099 DGDARLSRAAL
+2099 DGDARLTRAEL
-2110 DRWSDAVADAIEGAI
+2110 DRWSDAAADAI
-2125 SGVRAGVIEGVIDG
+2125 DG
-2139 AVEDKIEGAAEAA
+2139 AGAAH
-2152 RASATAGPVALLL
+2152 GPVALLL

-2178 WKAARAWLP
+2178 WKAARAWMP

-2193 AERIAEMIRRAGCAL
+2193 VERIADMIRRAGCAL
-2208 VVRDAATAAA
+2208 VLRDAA
-2218 ADGAIAP
+2218 ADADPTLAH

-2230 DLPPR
+2230 DLPSR
-2235 AAAGRRAARRPWPA
+2235 AQATRRDARRAWPA

-2273 PHRAL
+2273 PHRAV

-2284 LLARLGLPSGLS
+2284 LLNRLGLPPGLA
-2296 CGLVSTFAADLGL
+2296 CGLVSTVAADLGL

-2314 ALFDGGCLCIQSD
+2314 ALFDGGCLCVQSD

-2353 HLEALLAGAPDPLLL
+2353 HLEALLAGAPDPQLL

-2374 LGGERAGPGLLRR
+2374 LGGERARPGLLSR
-2387 LAECAPPALR
+2387 LAECAPPGLR

-2406 TTVGVAMGEWTRGAD
+2406 TTVGVATGEWTRGVGE
-2421 ALRLDAPLAGAALVL
+2421 LRLDAPLAGAALVL
-2436 LDDAGRRAP
+2436 LDDGGRPAP
-2445 AGVRAQLYVGGPQ
+2445 AGVCAQLHVGGPQ
-2458 VALGYPGCPDETAAR
+2458 VALGYPGCPDETGAR
-2473 FGARPASGVAGPLYA
+2473 FRPQPSSGVDGPLYA
-2488 TGDLG
+2488 TGDLA
-2493 RLDADGTLTIVGR
+2493 RLNADGTLTIVGR
-2506 TDDQAKIRG
+2506 TDDQTKIRG

-2525 ALEGLPGVASAAV
+2525 ALEALPGVVSAAV
-2538 VAAEHPARG
+2538 VAADHPARG
-2547 TVLVAYVAGDGAQ
+2547 TVLVAYVVGDGAPG
-2560 ADPASLAL
+2560 DPASLAR
-2568 ALHAR
+2568 ALHGR
-2573 LPDYMMPARIIPC
+2573 LPDYMVPAQVVRC
-2586 RSLPLTANG
+2586 GRLPLSANG

-2606 WATHAPG
+2606 WSAGAAEAPVS
-2613 EPASATVSSEAE
+2613 ASCDAD
-2625 RVQATLVAVWREL
+2625 RVQAALVALWREL
-2638 FGRPDIGVHDE
+2638 FGRADIGVHDE

-2668 RDGLRLLASDL
+2668 RDGWRLQASDL

-2692 RPVDAQAE
+2692 RPVDTQAE

-2715 RWLEIGAGLR
+2715 RWLEIGAGWR
-2725 PHANLSLLL
+2725 AHANLSLLL
-2734 ELDAEV
+2734 ELDVAV
-2740 TPARVAD
+2740 TPDRVAD
-2747 AFARLLHQHDGLR
+2747 AFVRLMHQHDGLR
-2760 MRARTDGGELVQTY
+2760 LRANAGGGEPAQIY
-2774 GPPAPVPLHRVA
+2774 GPVAPPPLHRVDA
-2786 AGHATPAALTRL
+2786 AHATPDALTRL

-2804 AASPLVLGWL
+2804 AVSPLVLGWL
-2814 DGAPSRLLIVMHHW
+2814 DGAPPRLLIVMHHW
-2828 ITDAVSCAILLDDLA
+2828 IADAVSCAILLDDLA
-2843 RLLRDPDA
+2843 RLLRDPGA

-2866 LTERAASPDALAQ
+2866 LAERAASPDALAQ

-2884 LSTSLPPPALPAR
+2884 LSTSLPPPALPVKAGGG
-2897 SGGARGDAADG
+2897 GGAPASA
-2908 EWPGAP
+2908 
-2914 GAVGLTLS
+2914 GLTLS
-2922 ADETRDVTAGPAAQ
+2922 GDETREVIAGPAAQ
-2936 AGAETEDLLLAALAL
+2936 AGAETEDLLLAALTL

-2965 LEGHGRTPPDG
+2965 LEGHGRTPPHG
-2976 LPEPARTIGWFTARH
+2976 LPEPARTIGWLTARH

-3003 AAVAAVRAQRLSIPN
+3003 AAAAAVRAQRLSIPN

-3032 HARDALAAG
+3032 DARNALAAG
-3041 RRPAV
+3041 HRPAV
-3046 SLNWLGQLAGI
+3046 SLNWLGQLTGI
-3057 EHAPFRLV
+3057 AHAPFRV
-3065 SWRPGCPLRGAE
+3065 ISWRPGCPLRGAE
-3077 RAADLPQQHA
+3077 RAADLPQPHA
-3087 LAVETML
+3087 LAVEAML

-3103 IYDAARFDAATID
+3103 IYDVARFDAAAID
-3116 TLAADYAAALLRL
+3116 ALAADCAASLLRL
-3129 ARERAAPPAPPPD
+3129 ARESAAPPAAPAASAPPPD
-3142 SPGELDAD
+3142 PRGELDAD
-3150 DLAALAASR
+3150 DLAALAANR